1 MTRLEQTRRRPRRLF
16 IAHARAGFHSRHRA
30 PHRRPEREGA
40 HVFVRAH
47 DGGVTVASV
56 VAAAHAS
63 KDCQRSGNMYGVRLL
78 EDLNIDPEVGVARV
92 SLVHYNTEEEVAAL
106 ITALNEVLLG

>member
-1 MTRLEQTRRRPRRLF
+1 MGLGLGLGSGF
-16 IAHARAGFHSRHRA
+16 VCAGSHHAMGLTKPARS
-30 PHRRPEREGA
+30 PSSP
-40 HVFVRAH
+40 
-47 DGGVTVASV
+47 VASV

-63 KDCQRSGNMYGVRLL
+63 KIAIRSGNMYGVRLL
-78 EDLNIDPEVGVARV
+78 EDLNIDPEVGVVRV